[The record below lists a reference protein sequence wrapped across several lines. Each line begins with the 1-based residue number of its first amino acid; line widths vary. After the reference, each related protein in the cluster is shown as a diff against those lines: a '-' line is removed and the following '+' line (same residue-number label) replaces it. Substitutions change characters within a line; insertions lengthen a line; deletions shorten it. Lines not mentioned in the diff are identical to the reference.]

1 MVTTVDVQYFGE
13 SLFCHLGDVLESETS
28 TLAPRTASCE
38 LKFESRRVDD
48 WAQRTVQMMSVPHIY
63 MESFGSSYPQQLI
76 Q

>member
-28 TLAPRTASCE
+28 TLVRRAASCE

-48 WAQRTVQMMSVPHIY
+48 
-63 MESFGSSYPQQLI
+63 
-76 Q
+76 